1 MTPPTAPQFY
11 SLGTRIVL
19 LLQIHAGICIFTPLE
34 FGFQATLRTWVSW
47 EPCLSPAVEISRS
60 LRIPGHLPALNMLA
74 LLGSEVL
81 LAGCPEVIP
90 ILARQGACAAKR

>member
-11 SLGTRIVL
+11 SLGARIVL
-19 LLQIHAGICIFTPLE
+19 LLQIHAGICLFFIPLE

-81 LAGCPEVIP
+81 LA
-90 ILARQGACAAKR
+90 AADGTRLP